1 MNVKNSPPLLE
12 ACLGKSSAS
21 SLLDNTVISRQ
32 THPLRTRIKVITS
45 GKIMEVY
52 YFAKPILVG
61 QSLIHYKKMELLT
74 EYEIANILNDP
85 KKYGES
91 GRSEEYKQRNVSRS
105 RNKIRRLVQNNFDN
119 VSKFLTLT
127 FKDTTKFDVTSLSDC
142 VDRYQYFIK
151 KLHSKYP
158 DVKNLSVPEFQ
169 DKNGR
174 GAVHFHSVIDL
185 PFVPVSEL
193 RKLWR
198 YGFIKINKIYSP
210 ELVGIYVAKYLGKNA
225 GDKRFEGHRT
235 FYASNNLTQPV
246 IRYDDAIDHNLEHKI
261 EALEARGITPSFTNS
276 YYSDW
281 CGKVTYKSYN
291 LYQLPAQETEKN
303 ESD

>member
-1 MNVKNSPPLLE
+1 
-12 ACLGKSSAS
+12 
-21 SLLDNTVISRQ
+21 
-32 THPLRTRIKVITS
+32 
-45 GKIMEVY
+45 MEVY

-61 QSLIHYKKMELLT
+61 QSLIKSKKMEILSEEEIENVLLNP
-74 EYEIANILNDP
+74 E
-85 KKYGES
+85 KYGKS
-91 GRSEEYKQRNVSRS
+91 SRSDEYKQRTVSRA

-119 VSKFLTLT
+119 VGKLLTLT
-127 FKDTTKFDVTSLSDC
+127 FKDTNKFNVTSLSDC

-151 KLHSKYP
+151 KLRSKYP
-158 DVKNLSVPEFQ
+158 DVKYLSVPEFQ

-210 ELVGIYVAKYLGKNA
+210 EFVGIYVAKYLSKNA
-225 GDKRFEGHRT
+225 GDKRFEGHRA
-235 FYASNNLTQPV
+235 FYASNNLVQPV
-246 IRYDDAIDHNLEHKI
+246 IRYDDALDHKIEHKI
-261 EALEARGITPSFTNS
+261 EALEAKGITPSFTNS